1 MHDDLTRAPLHRRH
15 DSLKQCL
22 IVAAALF
29 LVAAVSVLAPRLAH
43 SAATVE
49 LSRAPGQIIPDRNFV
64 HDIAIELVDPGREG
78 LELSARLSD
87 EGGLIQ
93 RPIDWR
99 IRSAAGEPVFAG
111 QVGIADVALPP
122 GDYRIEARYG
132 NAALT
137 RDLTLLEGNRLIV
150 SFVLDVGGLRVLPRL
165 KGLGFPE
172 VDTESLVY
180 AADGTATP
188 YDHLVL
194 ATGSYSFIPPM
205 TGVRTDDGELLP
217 GVHGFRTIDETRA
230 MLDAVARCRK
240 AVVMGGGLLGLEAA
254 RALQGHGLQVELV
267 HAMPHL
273 MNMQLAPEA
282 GAILKK
288 SVESLGIAVHLDVF
302 ATEVIGGDR
311 VRGVGLADGRRLDA
325 DLLVVAAGVRPNTD
339 IAVRSGLEV
348 ERGIVVD
355 DQLRTDDPDVYAI
368 GECAQHRG
376 EVYGLVAP
384 AWEHATVLAD
394 VLTGTDP
401 TAEYH
406 GSRTATKLKVAGVDV
421 ATMGI
426 NTPER
431 DDDEFLVISEPRR
444 GVHLSV
450 VIRDDRLVGAT
461 LLGDTRKVAFLTQ
474 AFDRG
479 LALPEE
485 RITLLVDLS
494 DGAGSAS
501 GMLSVAEMPAESQ
514 VCNCNGVTKGA
525 ICGAVADGCGS
536 VGEVMDATRAGKGC
550 GSCKGLVKQIVEWA
564 ADGDLAED
572 PTASY
577 YVPGIPLAK
586 PELMTAIREQ
596 DLRSVSAVFAALA
609 PGGTEDATS
618 KMGLTSLLKMIWGVD
633 FIPEKD
639 GEFINDRVHAN
650 IQRDGT
656 FSVVPQMKGGVTT
669 PAQLRRI
676 ADVAEKYE
684 VPMVKITGG
693 QRIDLLGVRK
703 EDLPAMWDDLG
714 MPSGYAYGK
723 SMRTVKTCVGSDF
736 CRFGLG
742 DSTQLGI
749 DLETRFQGIESPAKM
764 KLAVV
769 GCPRNC
775 AEAYVKD
782 VGVVAV
788 GTGRWE
794 VYVGGAAG
802 ASVRKGDLLATVGSP
817 EEVITLAGRFMQ
829 YYRENA
835 NWLERTYDFVP
846 RVGLDRIKAVLL
858 DDSEGIVADLDAGLQ
873 RSIDAYRDPWG
884 QDARQPATPGQFR
897 TSLPLIALPKVPV
910 R

>member
-1 MHDDLTRAPLHRRH
+1 MTMAPTRGILGGRPEGLTALHIDDGIDTRDH
-15 DSLKQCL
+15 
-22 IVAAALF
+22 
-29 LVAAVSVLAPRLAH
+29 LVVVGNGMAGARFVEEVLERGGGDHFRITVLGDEPHGNYNRIMLSPVLAGEEHEDDIVLNSHDWYADNGVVLRAGVRADKIDT
-43 SAATVE
+43 AAKV
-49 LSRAPGQIIPDRNFV
+49 V
-64 HDIAIELVDPGREG
+64 H
-78 LELSARLSD
+78 
-87 EGGLIQ
+87 
-93 RPIDWR
+93 
-99 IRSAAGEPVFAG
+99 
-111 QVGIADVALPP
+111 
-122 GDYRIEARYG
+122 
-132 NAALT
+132 
-137 RDLTLLEGNRLIV
+137 
-150 SFVLDVGGLRVLPRL
+150 
-165 KGLGFPE
+165 
-172 VDTESLVY
+172 

-194 ATGSYSFIPPM
+194 ATGSYSFVPPM
-205 TGVRTDDGELLP
+205 KGVRAEDGGLLP
-217 GVHGFRTIDETRA
+217 GVYGFRTIDETRA
-230 MLDAVARCRK
+230 MLAATGTCRR

-254 RALQGHGLQVELV
+254 RALQGHGLHVELV
-267 HAMPHL
+267 HAAPYL
-273 MNMQLAPEA
+273 MNVQLDPEA

-288 SVESLGIAVHLDVF
+288 SVESLGITVHLDVF

-311 VRGVGLADGRRLDA
+311 VRGVGLADGRQIEA

-339 IAVRSGLEV
+339 IGVRSGLEV

-384 AWEHATVLAD
+384 AWEHAKVLAD
-394 VLTGTDP
+394 LLTGTDP
-401 TAEYH
+401 GAEYH

-421 ATMGI
+421 AVMGI

-431 DDDEFLVISEPRR
+431 DDDEVLVISEPRR

-450 VIRDDRLVGAT
+450 VIRDDKLVGAT

-479 LALPEE
+479 APLPEE
-485 RITLLVDLS
+485 RIRLLVDLS
-494 DGAGSAS
+494 DGAEEVG
-501 GMLSVAEMPAESQ
+501 VAEMPAESQ
-514 VCNCNGVTKGA
+514 VCNCNGVSKSD
-525 ICGAVADGCGS
+525 ICGAVSGGCSS
-536 VGEVMDATRAGKGC
+536 VGEVMDRTRAGKGC
-550 GSCKGLVKQIVEWA
+550 GSCRSLVEQIVEWA
-564 ADGDLAED
+564 ADGELTVD
-572 PTASY
+572 PAASW
-577 YVPGIPLAK
+577 YVPGIPMAK
-586 PELMTAIREQ
+586 PELMAAIREQ

-609 PGGTEDATS
+609 PGGKDDAKS
-618 KMGLTSLLKMIWGVD
+618 KMGLTSLLKMIWGRD
-633 FIPEKD
+633 HLPEKD
-639 GEFINDRVHAN
+639 GEFINDRVHGN

-676 ADVAEKYE
+676 AEVAEKYE
-684 VPMVKITGG
+684 VPMVKVTGG

-703 EDLPAMWDDLG
+703 EDLPAMWEDLG

-723 SMRTVKTCVGSDF
+723 SFRTVKTCVGSDF

-788 GTGRWE
+788 GNGRWE

-802 ASVRKGDLLATVGSP
+802 ASVRKGDLLATVDSP
-817 EEVITLAGRFMQ
+817 EAVITLAGRFMQ

-846 RVGLDRIKAVLL
+846 RIGLETIKQVLL
-858 DDSEGIVADLDAGLQ
+858 EDSEGILAALDAGMQ
-873 RSIDAYRDPWG
+873 RSIDAYVDPWG
-884 QDARQPATPGQFR
+884 QDAKQPATPGQFR
-897 TSLPLIALPKVPV
+897 PALPLVPLPKVPV